1 MENIP
6 KKSDFLEW
14 EIQISESFGLVIT
27 NKDFAPV
34 LPYWLAL
41 WASVSAF
48 LRCCATH
55 RYVGLLKKWL
65 TQCTQ

>member
-14 EIQISESFGLVIT
+14 EIEISESFGLVIT

-41 WASVSAF
+41 WAS
-48 LRCCATH
+48 
-55 RYVGLLKKWL
+55 G
-65 TQCTQ
+65 